1 MKTTTISLQ
10 PIAIALMLIL
20 TLLNVCDV
28 ISVSWQTLLIIG
40 LIGAFT
46 IEIRGMK
53 SDEIM

>member
-40 LIGAFT
+40 LVGAFT
-46 IEIRGMK
+46 IEIRGMQ